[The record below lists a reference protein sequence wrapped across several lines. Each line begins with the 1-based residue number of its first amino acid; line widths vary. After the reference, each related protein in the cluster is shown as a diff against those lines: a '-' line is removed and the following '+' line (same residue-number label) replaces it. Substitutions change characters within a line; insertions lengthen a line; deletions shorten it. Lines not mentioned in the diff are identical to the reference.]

1 MEIEKELLLKCR
13 QLVEQSLN
21 WGDSAS
27 WGNDDFDQ
35 LSEKIFEKTK
45 VRLSVSTLKRIWG
58 RVRYES
64 FPTTATLNALVCFVG
79 FENWREFRQKNL
91 TVSEDDFHDTLFDTD
106 EAFTQPKSKTK
117 SRRFYVNSI
126 WVIISLSIV
135 LVILSTVY
143 NRIRHAVVDPLK
155 IKFSAVKSSDDLP
168 NSVVFNYDA
177 SVFNSDS
184 VFIQQSWDPNR
195 RERVPADGKQH
206 TSIYYNPG
214 YFIAKLIVDNQI
226 KKECV
231 VSIKTK
237 GWKGVIETNPVPVY
251 LSESDIKHAG
261 YMGIT
266 DSLLNKKTGKAIFN
280 NVWTKFANVREF
292 EGIDPGN
299 FSFETTFRNT
309 SKVEASACRK
319 VFIYLLGKGGAI
331 GLPFSDKGCISDLNV
346 LTGNYYMSGKDH
358 DMSAFGCDFS
368 QFQHLKLIVQ
378 NHRFK
383 VFNNDKLILNLYQKE
398 PMNGIVGVRY
408 EFEGSGQVQDVKLS
422 APGRVTYFDEF

>member
-64 FPTTATLNALVCFVG
+64 FPTTATLNALVSFVG

-91 TVSEDDFHDTLFDTD
+91 NVIDDDFHDTLFDTN
-106 EAFTQPKSKTK
+106 EALDPPKSKTK
-117 SRRFYVNSI
+117 RRRFYVNSI
-126 WVIISLSIV
+126 WVIILFSIILVVLSA
-135 LVILSTVY
+135 VY
-143 NRIRHAVVDPLK
+143 IARKKATLDPSK

-184 VFIQQSWDPNR
+184 VYIQQSWDPNR
-195 RERVPADGKQH
+195 REKVPAFGKQH

-214 YFIAKLIVDNQI
+214 YFIAKLVVDNQI

-237 GWKGVIETNPVPVY
+237 GWKGTIEAGPVPVY
-251 LSESDIKHAG
+251 LSESDIKHNG
-261 YMGIT
+261 YMGVT
-266 DSLLNKKTGKAIFN
+266 DSLLSKKTGTAIFN
-280 NVWTKFANVREF
+280 NVETKFANVREF

-309 SKVEASACRK
+309 SKLEASACRK
-319 VFIYLLGKGGAI
+319 VFVYLLGKGGAI
-331 GLPFSDKGCISDLNV
+331 GIPFSDKGCISDLNV

-368 QFQHLKLIVQ
+368 QFQHLKLIVK
-378 NHRFK
+378 NHRFM
-383 VFNNDKLILNLYQKE
+383 VYNNDKLILNLYQKE
-398 PMNGIVGVRY
+398 PTNGIVGIRY
-408 EFEGSGQVQDVKLS
+408 EFEGSGQVKDYKLET
-422 APGRVTYFDEF
+422 PGGKSYGEEF